1 MIYNLIFL
9 KIRYLNFFTEDY
21 YLLLYFITVTFILF
35 VFFNENNFPLL
46 FLGITTSISNI
57 GIYFSNSKF
66 DLTFIFLIFVII
78 GGSLLSTSSG
88 IRFFKIF
95 TLFKF
100 TKNELLS
107 YTKPK
112 QVFLSKVSFNESK
125 INYSVINKYFLTI
138 LIFFISLIIVTSLL
152 SISGISFTDSF
163 KLGILTIMN
172 TVNSSIY
179 DLGNFDFNNQN
190 NFFKITLVLFMII
203 GRVEFLTFI
212 ILLKKYL
219 FKN

>member
-1 MIYNLIFL
+1 M
-9 KIRYLNFFTEDY
+9 
-21 YLLLYFITVTFILF
+21 
-35 VFFNENNFPLL
+35 
-46 FLGITTSISNI
+46 
-57 GIYFSNSKF
+57 
-66 DLTFIFLIFVII
+66 
-78 GGSLLSTSSG
+78 
-88 IRFFKIF
+88 
-95 TLFKF
+95 
-100 TKNELLS
+100 
-107 YTKPK
+107 
-112 QVFLSKVSFNESK
+112 
-125 INYSVINKYFLTI
+125 TI
-138 LIFFISLIIVTSLL
+138 LIFFISLIVVTSLL

-203 GRVEFLTFI
+203 GRVEFITFI